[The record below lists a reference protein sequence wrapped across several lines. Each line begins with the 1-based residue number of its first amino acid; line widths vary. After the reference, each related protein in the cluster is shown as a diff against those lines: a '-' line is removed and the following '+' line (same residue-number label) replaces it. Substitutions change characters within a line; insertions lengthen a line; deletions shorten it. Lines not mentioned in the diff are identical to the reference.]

1 MSGANWK
8 ADDIAQPLAM
18 KGSRNWVVRNVSWL
32 KSFIRVILGIVW
44 LIDGYLKFSPGLI
57 DSFPALIKSEGQPVW
72 LQPWFNF
79 WSSVTS
85 ANAAPFVYSI
95 GTLEV
100 ALGAALVLGFMR
112 KIAYLGGMVLS
123 LLIWAIPEGFGG
135 PYGPGSTDIG
145 TGVIYSFLFLSLIII
160 NTISGP
166 SKYSLDFL
174 LERKYLF
181 WKRIAEFG

>member
-1 MSGANWK
+1 M
-8 ADDIAQPLAM
+8 
-18 KGSRNWVVRNVSWL
+18 
-32 KSFIRVILGIVW
+32 
-44 LIDGYLKFSPGLI
+44 
-57 DSFPALIKSEGQPVW
+57 
-72 LQPWFNF
+72 
-79 WSSVTS
+79 S
-85 ANAAPFVYSI
+85 ANAAPFVYGI
-95 GTLEV
+95 GTLEL

-112 KIAYLGGMVLS
+112 KIAYSSGMVLS

-135 PYGPGSTDIG
+135 PYGPASTDIG

-174 LERKYLF
+174 LERKYPS

>member
-1 MSGANWK
+1 MSENGKGA
-8 ADDIAQPLAM
+8 
-18 KGSRNWVVRNVSWL
+18 GSSSLLGTVIGSQSWVGRNVAWL
-32 KSFIRVILGIVW
+32 KSFIRIIVGIVW
-44 LIDGYLKFSPGLI
+44 LIDGYLKFSPGFV
-57 DSFPALIKSEGQPVW
+57 DSFPSLIKTEGQPSW

-79 WSSVTS
+79 WSNFTA

-95 GTLEV
+95 GVLEL

-112 KIAYLGGMVLS
+112 KIAYVGGMILS

-145 TGVIYSFLFLSLIII
+145 TGVIYSFLFLALIMI

-174 LERKYLF
+174 IERKYSF
-181 WKRIAEFG
+181 WKRVAEFR